1 MTNEQLSE
9 YKELSQ
15 QIKILSEIAIAE
27 NREIVAVQKS
37 NTESLGDR
45 ITNYA
50 AAVNY
55 IIPKEEYLICR
66 IDGHHFSSFT
76 KGFDKPFDSALST
89 AMISTTRDLH
99 DRFNCYSSFTQSDEI
114 TLFIPALKDA
124 KDNYIEHQFGGR
136 TDKINSL
143 VAAFATM
150 SFNKHLFDEYQY
162 ELDKHRD
169 NFEDSF
175 RLTTEEKESL
185 QKLARFEEKL
195 GEAYF
200 DCRCFGV
207 PTIEEAF
214 NVFMWRSRD
223 CIKNSK
229 SMMTQAY
236 VSHKELQNKN
246 GEEQIQ
252 YCLEK
257 TGKDWNQIADR
268 FKYGVLIKKELYEK
282 QIEKRDVEWH
292 ELATPKT
299 LVHPTCTRS
308 RLVQTSIPMN
318 SFSPELVELISRQ
331 YLSV

>member
-15 QIKILSEIAIAE
+15 QIKIWSEIAIAE

-55 IIPKEEYLICR
+55 IIPKEEYLIYR

-76 KGFDKPFDSALST
+76 KGFDKPFDTALSN
-89 AMISTTRDLH
+89 AMVATTRDLH
-99 DRFNCYSSFTQSDEI
+99 NRFNAYSSFTQSDEI
-114 TLFIPALKDA
+114 ALFIPTLKDA

-143 VAAFATM
+143 VAAFTTM

-175 RLTTEEKESL
+175 RLTAEEKES
-185 QKLARFEEKL
+185 QKHLARFKDKL
-195 GEAYF
+195 GNAYF

-229 SMMTQAY
+229 SMFAQAY
-236 VSHKELQNKN
+236 VPHKELQKKN

-257 TGKDWNQIADR
+257 TGKDWNQIEDR
-268 FKYGVLIKKELYEK
+268 FKYGVLIKKELYK
-282 QIEKRDVEWH
+282 KPIEKRDDEWH
-292 ELATPKT
+292 ELATAKT
-299 LVHPTCTRS
+299 LAHPTCTRS

>member
-1 MTNEQLSE
+1 MITNEQLLV
-9 YKELSQ
+9 YKELSEKVKAL
-15 QIKILSEIAIAE
+15 IKTNKYTRANQAIIIAE
-27 NREIVAVQKS
+27 QKS

-50 AAVNY
+50 TEVNY

-76 KGFDKPFDSALST
+76 KGFDKPFDTALSN
-89 AMISTTRDLH
+89 AMVATTRDLH
-99 DRFNCYSSFTQSDEI
+99 NRFNAYSSFTQSDEI
-114 TLFIPALKDA
+114 TLFIPVLKDS

-143 VAAFATM
+143 VASFTTKC
-150 SFNKHLFDEYQY
+150 FNKHLASEYEKEKSQHY
-162 ELDKHRD
+162 D

-175 RLTTEEKESL
+175 RLTSEEQESSNHL
-185 QKLARFEEKL
+185 KRFQGKL

-223 CIKNSK
+223 CVKNSK
-229 SMMTQAY
+229 SMMAQAY
-236 VSHKELQNKN
+236 VSHRELQGKN
-246 GEEQIQ
+246 GEEQIL

-257 TGKDWNQIADR
+257 TGKDWNQIEER
-268 FKYGVLIKKELYEK
+268 FKYGVLVKKELYEK
-282 QIEKRDVEWH
+282 QIDFEKYDG
-292 ELATPKT
+292 PND
-299 LVHPTCTRS
+299 TCTRS

-318 SFSPELVELISRQ
+318 TFSPELVELISRQ
-331 YLSV
+331 YIRN